1 MSKRL
6 THELTY
12 DAPLSAV
19 SAMLADPAFREEVC
33 AFQHVLRA
41 DVTVAEVHGVTEVTI
56 DQVQSAD
63 GIPSFAKKIV
73 GDEINIVQS
82 EKWGTPD
89 RGAIEVTIP
98 GKPGDMRGTATL
110 TESGGVTTET
120 VDLEIKV
127 GIPLVGGKIE
137 GLIAD
142 LLTKALKAE
151 NTVGRDYLSR

>member
-12 DAPLSAV
+12 DAPLADV
-19 SAMLADPAFREEVC
+19 AAMLADPAFRQQVC
-33 AFQHVLRA
+33 DFQGVLRA
-41 DVTVAEVHGVTEVTI
+41 EVSVDDASGATEVVI
-56 DQVQSAD
+56 DQVQAAQ
-63 GIPSFAKKIV
+63 GIPSFAKKFV
-73 GDEINIVQS
+73 GDEINIVQK

-89 RGAIEVTIP
+89 RGAIDVSIP
-98 GKPGDMRGTATL
+98 GKPGEMTGTATL

-120 VDLEIKV
+120 VDMQIKV

-142 LLTKALKAE
+142 MLLKALKAE